1 MSIRSD
7 LSIRTVALGTS
18 RKNLRTLNQ
27 NLYLRRPKTL
37 LRLIRRTR
45 AKTDPML
52 KSIGE
57 TGEIGIVRVVLA
69 RAY

>member
-27 NLYLRRPKTL
+27 NLHLRRPYRYDL
-37 LRLIRRTR
+37 QRL
-45 AKTDPML
+45 K
-52 KSIGE
+52 
-57 TGEIGIVRVVLA
+57 RVAHTFSPTYQRHHPTELICH
-69 RAY
+69 R

>member
-27 NLYLRRPKTL
+27 NLHLRRPTN
-37 LRLIRRTR
+37 
-45 AKTDPML
+45 PE
-52 KSIGE
+52 G
-57 TGEIGIVRVVLA
+57 VVD
-69 RAY
+69 YFPNFHI

>member
-27 NLYLRRPKTL
+27 NLHLRRPY
-37 LRLIRRTR
+37 RYSNVIN
-45 AKTDPML
+45 
-52 KSIGE
+52 
-57 TGEIGIVRVVLA
+57 TGTGFERFII
-69 RAY
+69 YQSPEF

>member
-27 NLYLRRPKTL
+27 NLHLRRPNVWGAPQARTFSE
-37 LRLIRRTR
+37 IR
-45 AKTDPML
+45 DL
-52 KSIGE
+52 QKSSWE
-57 TGEIGIVRVVLA
+57 MQ
-69 RAY
+69 